1 MPPLPCHSVYLQGSD
16 NADLEISHAFD
27 ADTDVKVEVSSKSMT
42 TPSVEVS
49 RRFVSLCVLVSQPVR
64 VLLISR
70 PAPIRGI
77 CKLICALTFTTIA
90 QAG

>member
-1 MPPLPCHSVYLQGSD
+1 MPPTPCRSVHLQGSD

-49 RRFVSLCVLVSQPVR
+49 HRFVSLCVLC
-64 VLLISR
+64 LNLCAFCLFL
-70 PAPIRGI
+70 APRQSV
-77 CKLICALTFTTIA
+77 AIA
-90 QAG
+90 S